1 MQRDLTALFNP
12 SSVAI
17 VGASDDPAKW
27 GNWLARGALQGEHRR
42 PVYLINHKGTP
53 VLGHDTYRSVTDLP
67 LAPELVVVAVPAVA
81 FEQTVDDALAI
92 GARAFV
98 GITAGLGESGADA
111 QERERNSSNEFAG
124 RARSCS
130 APTVWECSITPRSW
144 GSAPTSSRPA
154 RSG

>member
-1 MQRDLTALFNP
+1 MQRDLTALFDP

-53 VLGHDTYRSVTDLP
+53 VLGHDTYRSISDLP
-67 LAPELVVVAVPAVA
+67 SAPELVVVSVPAGA

-92 GARAFV
+92 GAHAFV
-98 GITAGLGESGADA
+98 GITAGLGESGATPRSA
-111 QERERNSSNEFAG
+111 SASWSSECG
-124 RARSCS
+124 PPARSCS
-130 APTVWECSITPRSW
+130 APTAWGCSTTPPSW
-144 GSAPTSSRPA
+144 GSAPTSSPPA
-154 RSG
+154 RSD